1 MSLYFYRSSQ
11 NAISGGGPTNKRPA
25 THLAS
30 SNSGARDEP
39 DYTNYELQSGLSL
52 SRGHSFDLI
61 TLLDRLHQD
70 IGSIVLFSGKELEI
84 LSEFDPDEMTYK
96 YDLPFLLQIKEAA
109 DRHLTEK
116 REIRDALGLLKIYHN
131 SARSASSSNN
141 TDAKH
146 KQSGSSSDAKHKQ
159 STTSPSKR
167 SRRGDRAGGNSEAAG
182 AGPSSSTTG
191 RGGNKK

>member
-1 MSLYFYRSSQ
+1 MSVYFYRSSQ
-11 NAISGGGPTNKRPA
+11 NVISGGPTNKRPA
-25 THLAS
+25 THLAAS
-30 SNSGARDEP
+30 TSGARDEP
-39 DYTNYELQSGLSL
+39 DYSNELQSGLSL
-52 SRGHSFDLI
+52 SRGQSFDLI

-131 SARSASSSNN
+131 SARSASSSNA
-141 TDAKH
+141 DAKH
-146 KQSGSSSDAKHKQ
+146 KQSGSSSERAHSKQ
-159 STTSPSKR
+159 GSTSPSKR

-182 AGPSSSTTG
+182 PSSSATG

>member
-1 MSLYFYRSSQ
+1 M
-11 NAISGGGPTNKRPA
+11 
-25 THLAS
+25 AS
-30 SNSGARDEP
+30 STSGARDEP
-39 DYTNYELQSGLSL
+39 DYTNELQSGLSL

-131 SARSASSSNN
+131 SARSASTSSSNA

-167 SRRGDRAGGNSEAAG
+167 SRRGDRAGGSNEAAG

-191 RGGNKK
+191 SRGGNKK

>member
-1 MSLYFYRSSQ
+1 M
-11 NAISGGGPTNKRPA
+11 
-25 THLAS
+25 AS
-30 SNSGARDEP
+30 STSGARDEP
-39 DYTNYELQSGLSL
+39 DYTNELQSGLSL

-131 SARSASSSNN
+131 SARSASSSSNA

-167 SRRGDRAGGNSEAAG
+167 SRRGDRAGGSNEAAG

-191 RGGNKK
+191 SRGGNKK